1 MQSELMH
8 NAKRFVVFWA
18 LFFVLIWGLFL
29 VAALTGDETVAKTT
43 NRLQMDRVL
52 RIILNLIAQV

>member
-8 NAKRFVVFWA
+8 NAKRFVIFWA

-29 VAALTGDETVAKTT
+29 VAALTGDETRMPKAH
-43 NRLQMDRVL
+43 LLLLLSMIWRVSQ
-52 RIILNLIAQV
+52 R